1 MNHFNMANKSK
12 KAANKSAVNK
22 VAANMANTKTACE
35 EGLSGNLK
43 KKKNVTLSRKQK
55 GTKNNANL
63 AGIILA
69 MSTI

>member
-1 MNHFNMANKSK
+1 MANKSK

-22 VAANMANTKTACE
+22 VTAHMANTKTACE
-35 EGLSGNLK
+35 EGLSANLK
-43 KKKNVTLSRKQK
+43 KKKNVTLSRNQK

-63 AGIILA
+63 AGIRPA